1 MNPEVTIE
9 GKPLIFKDWI
19 AAGITRIKDI
29 CYEVIPGYLP
39 VLAIHDVLTDE
50 DPRTL
55 SRTTEELRKLL
66 VALPPEWSQKI
77 CTASVWPPPT
87 LQPCFNIVNPSLGQ
101 TPIDLSLC
109 RTRHF
114 YTHLLQAEKPVIPA
128 VDYWKQNLHPEPCL
142 NAKQWKTL
150 YSPLINNNHG
160 DVNWKITHRVLPAAL
175 SLNRIGVY
183 ATPYCHRCGAVD
195 TLGHAILDCATV
207 RNFWHELQSYVD
219 KITEPHK

>member
-39 VLAIHDVLTDE
+39 VLAIHDMLTGE
-50 DPRTL
+50 DPRTI
-55 SRTTEELRKLL
+55 SRTTEELRKLF

-87 LQPCFNIVNPSLGQ
+87 LQPLFGIVNPSCGQ

-114 YTHLLQAEKPVIPA
+114 YTHLLQAEKPVILA
-128 VDYWKQNLHPEPCL
+128 VDYW
-142 NAKQWKTL
+142 
-150 YSPLINNNHG
+150 
-160 DVNWKITHRVLPAAL
+160 
-175 SLNRIGVY
+175 IGVY
-183 ATPYCHRCGAVD
+183 ATPNCHRCSATD
-195 TLGHAILDCATV
+195 TLEHAILDCLTV
-207 RNFWHELQSYVD
+207 RNFWHELQSYVE
-219 KITEPHK
+219 KITERKLTLTTKIKLFGKPKTNNASLTPRSLGLVNWT